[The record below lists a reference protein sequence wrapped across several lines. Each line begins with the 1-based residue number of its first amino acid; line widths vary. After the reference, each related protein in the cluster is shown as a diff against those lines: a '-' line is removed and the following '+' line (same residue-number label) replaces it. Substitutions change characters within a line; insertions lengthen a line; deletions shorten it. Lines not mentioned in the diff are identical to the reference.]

1 MRSRGQVFSFFF
13 IVATICPILGL
24 RALSPERLAVTHP
37 PTHYDSIIA
46 SWQSGLL
53 RETFDDYTQD
63 FVMLDTSRYLQ
74 AVSTLSDSICKA
86 RLKALISPIHLP
98 YNEIVRKHIVA
109 YLTTHKSLSRRML
122 SLAPYYFPIIE
133 EELDRQGLPLELKF
147 LSVIESALQPTAVSR
162 AGAVGLWQF
171 MLPTGRQY
179 RLEINSMVDERRSP
193 IASTRAACL
202 YLKDLYKIFGDWT
215 LVLAAYNYG
224 PGNITKALKRAGSE
238 ASTYWDIY
246 PYLPRETRDYIPA
259 FVALTYIY
267 HYYKDYGIR
276 PFPSPLP
283 LATDTVMVN
292 GHLRLNQLSDT
303 LNIPLDMLRLLNPQY
318 RQDAIPATVRSYPLV
333 LPQEE
338 ISRFLSIEEVL
349 CAHNESPQSH
359 SGSGGG
365 RTGDDYKPQP
375 PASIAYR
382 VKKGDTLGAIAKRHG
397 TTVAKIMK
405 QNRLSN
411 TTLKI
416 GQVLHISK

>member
-1 MRSRGQVFSFFF
+1 MKGPVFSFFLV
-13 IVATICPILGL
+13 VAAMCPIVGI
-24 RALSPERLAVTHP
+24 RASSPEGLAVVHP
-37 PTHYDSIIA
+37 PSRYDSIIA

-63 FVMLDTSRYLQ
+63 FIMLDTSRYLQ
-74 AVSTLSDSICKA
+74 AVSTLSDSVCKA
-86 RLKALISPIHLP
+86 RLRGIISPIHLP

-133 EELDRQGLPLELKF
+133 QELDRCGLPLELKF

-193 IASTRAACL
+193 VASTRAACL
-202 YLKDLYKIFGDWT
+202 YLKDLYRIFGDWT

-224 PGNITKALKRAGSE
+224 PGNITKALQRAGSG
-238 ASTYWDIY
+238 ATTYWDIY

-267 HYYKDYGIR
+267 HFYKDYGIR

-292 GHLRLNQLSDT
+292 GHLRLGQLSDT

-318 RQDAIPATVRSYPLV
+318 RQDAVPATVRPYPLV

-338 ISRFLSIEEVL
+338 ITRFLSIEDAL
-349 CAHNESPQSH
+349 CAELPQSG
-359 SGSGGG
+359 SESGGG

-375 PASIAYR
+375 PATVAYR

-397 TTVAKIMK
+397 TTVTKIMK

-411 TTLKI
+411 SMLKI
-416 GQVLHISK
+416 GQVLRISQ